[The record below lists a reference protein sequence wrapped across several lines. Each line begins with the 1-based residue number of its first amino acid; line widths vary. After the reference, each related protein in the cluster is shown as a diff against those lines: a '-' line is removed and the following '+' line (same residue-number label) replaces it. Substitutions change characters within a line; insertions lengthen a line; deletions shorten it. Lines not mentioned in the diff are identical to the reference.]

1 MHFRKCSRPRGVVVM
16 DDVSETDV
24 RAWTVGPTKAWKEA
38 VKAGIVEQTGQAR
51 SMVWGHFIV

>member
-1 MHFRKCSRPRGVVVM
+1 M

-51 SMVWGHFIV
+51 SMVWDHFIV